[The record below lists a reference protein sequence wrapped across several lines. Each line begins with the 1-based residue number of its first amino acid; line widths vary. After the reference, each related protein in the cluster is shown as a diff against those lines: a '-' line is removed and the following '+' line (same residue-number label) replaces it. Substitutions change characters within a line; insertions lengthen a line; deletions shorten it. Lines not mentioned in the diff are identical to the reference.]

1 MLNGWFW
8 IKIKIGKKTCLHICL
23 IFYHG
28 CMFFLCIG
36 IGFVYSFTL
45 FFLGKAVLLLTI
57 NTFVV
62 PKYENLFEFMRR
74 LIEPCLSL
82 ANARRRGNEQVR
94 EMSLQYSQLGM

>member
-1 MLNGWFW
+1 
-8 IKIKIGKKTCLHICL
+8 
-23 IFYHG
+23 
-28 CMFFLCIG
+28 MFFLCIG

-94 EMSLQYSQLGM
+94 GHEFTVLTTRDVNWV